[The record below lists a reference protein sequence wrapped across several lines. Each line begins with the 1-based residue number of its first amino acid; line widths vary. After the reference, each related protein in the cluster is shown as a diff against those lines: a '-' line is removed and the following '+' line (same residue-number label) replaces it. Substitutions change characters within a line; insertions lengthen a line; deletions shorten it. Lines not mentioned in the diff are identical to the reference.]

1 MKIIFTNIPDWKGSI
16 KYYIASFSYNDTD
29 ILNFD
34 RAGRVISFI
43 SDNGTEKKITYKKGF
58 DGTWLGIKRVSSK
71 DPRVR
76 FHLTPDQINQLYE
89 KIMLFTKNLFN
100 LLQQSESLE
109 FYFDPYDIYN
119 EDQIDSILN
128 FWKKIIK
135 KISKQN

>member
-1 MKIIFTNIPDWKGSI
+1 
-16 KYYIASFSYNDTD
+16 
-29 ILNFD
+29 
-34 RAGRVISFI
+34 
-43 SDNGTEKKITYKKGF
+43 
-58 DGTWLGIKRVSSK
+58 
-71 DPRVR
+71 
-76 FHLTPDQINQLYE
+76 
-89 KIMLFTKNLFN
+89 MLFTKNLFN